1 MTGRWRYKFM
11 PGAPIPRPDRF
22 RKHDALFQ
30 TAGCMS
36 ATPSS
41 ARDVSAHA
49 IVAHPPFQDGQQLFD
64 MHAIIRG

>member
-1 MTGRWRYKFM
+1 
-11 PGAPIPRPDRF
+11 
-22 RKHDALFQ
+22 
-30 TAGCMS
+30 MS